1 MQRVNIRYNVS
12 FVSLRSVEI
21 KFRRTVCFGRNDSNL
36 SKLIRIFVQMFTH
49 GSPVLHFEIETIGL
63 VIARKKNLCKI
74 ARDAVDPSHNEDSPE
89 FYSALSLQR
98 RDIELRRLSYL

>member
-74 ARDAVDPSHNEDSPE
+74 ARDAVDPPHNEDSPE